1 VDLGSK
7 KVRDEVQLTYV
18 PAPTTTAPAC
28 GVCGALLAETTI
40 AQHHAW
46 HAKQDERK

>member
-1 VDLGSK
+1 MDLGSK
-7 KVRDEVQLTYV
+7 KARDEVKLVYV

-46 HAKQDERK
+46 HQEQEKK